1 MGNYTIRL
9 KNLLDSGFNIWETGD
24 KAFPIYE
31 ELHREALKQKIIDN
45 YYMQEIG
52 FETPQ
57 TFKHYLNTRMRTIMP
72 YYNSKY
78 AALAKFMT
86 VPENFYTYDEHT
98 EETGKEYNKSDMY
111 NASNVKS
118 GRASQAEN
126 SIYNFDTPQ
135 NITSL
140 DPSSPDHMS
149 SATVSKENISPSTTY
164 TETQT
169 QGQTGSIKTGGA
181 NGAVNENERSFD
193 NRDTHRYGTNQSPFK
208 SYEDYKNAIDNI
220 DEEIIKRLSD
230 LFMMIF

>member
-1 MGNYTIRL
+1 MSNYTIRL
-9 KNLLDSGFNIWETGD
+9 KNLLDSGFNIWD
-24 KAFPIYE
+24 IDNPFPIYDE
-31 ELHREALKQKIIDN
+31 NHRTSLQQKIIDN

-57 TFKHYLNTRMRTIMP
+57 TFKHYLNARMRTIMP

-78 AALAKFMT
+78 AALAKFMD
-86 VPENFYTYDEHT
+86 VPDNFYTFDEHT
-98 EETGKEYNKSDMY
+98 EESGKEYNKSDMY
-111 NASNVKS
+111 NATNIKN
-118 GRASQAEN
+118 GRSSQAVN

-135 NITSL
+135 NISSL

-149 SATVSKENISPSTTY
+149 SATVSKENVSPSTTY

-169 QGQTGSIKTGGA
+169 QGQTGSIKNGGA

-193 NRDTHRYGTNQSPFK
+193 DRDTHRYGVNQSPYKTYDEFK
-208 SYEDYKNAIDNI
+208 KALDNI
-220 DEEIIKRLSD
+220 DEEIIRRLAD

>member
-1 MGNYTIRL
+1 MGNYTTRL
-9 KNLLDSGFNIWETGD
+9 KSLLDSGFNIWDTD
-24 KAFPIYE
+24 NPFPIYDE
-31 ELHREALKQKIIDN
+31 NHRAALKQKIIDN

-78 AALAKFMT
+78 AALEKFMT

-111 NASNVKS
+111 NASNIKS

-126 SIYNFDTPQ
+126 SVYNFDTPQ
-135 NITSL
+135 NITAL
-140 DPSSPDHMS
+140 DPASPSHMS
-149 SATVSKENISPSTTY
+149 SATVSKENVSPTTTY
-164 TETQT
+164 TETAT

-208 SYEDYKNAIDNI
+208 SYEEYKNAIDNI
-220 DEEIIKRLSD
+220 DEEIIKRLGD

>member
-1 MGNYTIRL
+1 MSNYTIRL
-9 KNLLDSGFNIWETGD
+9 KNLLDSGFNIWDTSSP
-24 KAFPIYE
+24 FPIYDE
-31 ELHREALKQKIIDN
+31 NHRTSLQQKIIDN

-57 TFKHYLNTRMRTIMP
+57 TFKHYLNARMRTIMP

-78 AALAKFMT
+78 AALAKFMN

-111 NASNVKS
+111 NATNIKN
-118 GRASQAEN
+118 GRSSQAQN
-126 SIYNFDTPQ
+126 SVYNFDTPQ
-135 NITSL
+135 NISSL

-149 SATVSKENISPSTTY
+149 SAIVSKENVSPTTTY

-169 QGQTGSIKTGGA
+169 QGQTGSIKNGGA
-181 NGAVNENERSFD
+181 NGVVNENERSFD
-193 NRDTHRYGTNQSPFK
+193 DRDTHRYGTNQSPYKTYDEFK
-208 SYEDYKNAIDNI
+208 KALDNI
-220 DEEIIKRLSD
+220 DEEIIRRLSD